1 MYLEYWGLHELP
13 FENTPDPR
21 FLYLSPIH
29 QEALVRLLYAIKG
42 RKGAFM
48 LVGEIGAGKTVLSR
62 RLIARLP
69 TEQYDVGLV
78 TNPSLPPA
86 DLLREILYQLGVTT
100 PPGNHRNQHESPAS
114 SKLAFLHAL
123 NEHCLR
129 NWRAGKDTVIIVDE
143 AQCIDDLETFDELR
157 LLLNVQLNERFLL
170 TLLLIGQPEL
180 KEKIAR
186 LPQLQQ
192 RIALHYHLTP
202 LDAEETANYIQ
213 HRLSVAQASRPLFTP
228 DALRAIYDHTRGVP
242 RRINTLCDFSLL
254 VGANTQAPIIEAKL
268 IAQLAQEGI

>member
-42 RKGAFM
+42 RKGASM

-62 RLIARLP
+62 RLMARLP
-69 TEQYDVGLV
+69 AEQYDISLV

-86 DLLREILYQLGVTT
+86 DLLREILYQLGVMV
-100 PPGNHRNQHESPAS
+100 PSGDHPNHHETHAS
-114 SKLAFLHAL
+114 SKLGLLHAL

-129 NWRAGKDTVIIVDE
+129 SWRQGKDTVIIVDE

-157 LLLNVQLNERFLL
+157 LLLNFQLNERFLL

-180 KEKIAR
+180 KEKIAM
-186 LPQLQQ
+186 LPQLEQ
-192 RIALHYHLTP
+192 RIALRYHLTP

-213 HRLSVAQASRPLFTP
+213 HRLSVAQASRPIFTP

-254 VGANTQAPIIEAKL
+254 VGANTQAAMIDARL
-268 IAQLAQEGI
+268 IAQLIQEGI

>member
-21 FLYLSPIH
+21 FLYLSPTH

-42 RKGAFM
+42 RKGASM

-62 RLIARLP
+62 SLIARLP
-69 TEQYDVGLV
+69 ADQYDIGLV
-78 TNPSLPPA
+78 TNPSLPPV

-100 PPGNHRNQHESPAS
+100 PSGDHLHQPENQAS
-114 SKLAFLHAL
+114 SKLALLHAL

-129 NWRAGKDTVIIVDE
+129 NWRQGKDTVIIVDE
-143 AQCIDDLETFDELR
+143 AQCIDDLDTFEELR
-157 LLLNVQLNERFLL
+157 LLLNFQLNERFLL

-180 KEKIAR
+180 KERIAM
-186 LPQLQQ
+186 LPQLEQ
-192 RIALHYHLTP
+192 RIALRYHLTP
-202 LDAEETANYIQ
+202 LDAEGTANYIQ
-213 HRLSVAQASRPLFTP
+213 HRLSVAQASRPIFTP
-228 DALRAIYDHTRGVP
+228 DALRAVYDYTSGVP

-254 VGANTQAPIIEAKL
+254 MGANTQETMIEAKL
-268 IAQLAQEGI
+268 ITQLAQEGI

>member
-42 RKGAFM
+42 RKGASM

-69 TEQYDVGLV
+69 ADQYDVGLV

-100 PPGNHRNQHESPAS
+100 PSDDHLDQPENQAG
-114 SKLAFLHAL
+114 SKLVLLHAL

-129 NWRAGKDTVIIVDE
+129 NWRQGKDTVIIVDE
-143 AQCIDDLETFDELR
+143 AQCIDDLDTFEELR
-157 LLLNVQLNERFLL
+157 LLLNFQLNERFLL

-180 KEKIAR
+180 KERIAM
-186 LPQLQQ
+186 LPQLEQ
-192 RIALHYHLTP
+192 RIALRYHLTP

-213 HRLSVAQASRPLFTP
+213 HRLSVAQASRPIFTP
-228 DALRAIYDHTRGVP
+228 DALRAIYDYTKGVP
-242 RRINTLCDFSLL
+242 RRINTLGDFSLL
-254 VGANTQAPIIEAKL
+254 MGANTQETMIEAKL
-268 IAQLAQEGI
+268 ITQLAQEGI